1 MMGSTAAACDLGSM
15 GSNTAGGDLGSMGSN
30 TAGGDLDS
38 WRRTTRCNRI
48 STTDGCD
55 LTRLS
60 SDWSTVTG

>member
-15 GSNTAGGDLGSMGSN
+15 GCN

-38 WRRTTRCNRI
+38 WRRTTRCNWN
-48 STTDGCD
+48 STADCCD

-60 SDWSTVTG
+60 SDWSTITG

>member
-1 MMGSTAAACDLGSM
+1 MGSTAAACDLGSM

-30 TAGGDLDS
+30 TAGGDLDG
-38 WRRTTRCNRI
+38 WGRTTDCNRN
-48 STTDGCD
+48 STADCCD